1 MFDNEPA
8 AEAMARIDEW
18 EHALQ
23 RRAEQAQSL
32 TQRTEGLSATA
43 RSDDRL
49 VEVTVSSNGQLL
61 DLRLD
66 EDIRHQSAATTAREI
81 LATLRRARTDLLR
94 QFDEATAETVGAD
107 SETGRALMRSI
118 RARLD
123 SIDAPKDNRDGP
135 GAIR

>member
-8 AEAMARIDEW
+8 AEATARIDEW

-32 TQRTEGLSATA
+32 AQRTEGLFATA

-81 LATLRRARTDLLR
+81 VATLRRARADLLR
-94 QFDEATAETVGAD
+94 QFDEATAETIGAD

-118 RARLD
+118 RVRLD
-123 SIDAPKDNRDGP
+123 SVDAPHDNRDGP
-135 GAIR
+135 